1 MDAKV
6 SADGG
11 SASTAIATSAFNTAA
26 SNELLLAFIATDYL
40 SGTNTRVKSVSGG
53 KLTWAL
59 VTRANG
65 QAGTSDI

>member
-40 SGTNTRVKSVSGG
+40 SGTNTRVSGG